1 MMKKTLV
8 ALALAATTV
17 SGSAMAWQTNGTGG
31 SLELGGT
38 LTPEQTSNPWEVL
51 IGSAVTN
58 LNESIK
64 PGVTEVSLPVT
75 KAITVLG
82 IRTMSN
88 QPFSGASG
96 IDPLI
101 DFNGAINVDN
111 NAGSNSGKTP
121 LYAKI
126 TNNHDGSDI
135 GTLSTMLSV
144 AGLVSYN
151 SQAQTYPLQGS
162 LSNSESSA
170 FSGGLLN
177 NGGALMSTANVKT
190 MLNSINTDFLANYN
204 DQGASDRDFT
214 GFINFT
220 NPSLTFSSA
229 YGSGIL
235 AGETIK
241 LTLNTPTASDEIQ
254 WKASLP
260 ITVSYR

>member
-88 QPFSGASG
+88 QPFSGVSG
-96 IDPLI
+96 IDPQI

-126 TNNHDGSDI
+126 TDAGGSDI
-135 GTLSTMLSV
+135 GTLSTILSV

-151 SQAQTYPLQGS
+151 NQAQTYPLQAS
-162 LSNSESSA
+162 LSNSVNSA

-177 NGGALMSTANVKT
+177 QNGVLQNTANVKT
-190 MLNSINTDFLANYN
+190 MFNSINTDFLANYN
-204 DQGASDRDFT
+204 DQGATDRDYS
-214 GFINFT
+214 GFA
-220 NPSLTFSSA
+220 SFSDTTLVFSAA

-260 ITVSYR
+260 ITVSYQ